1 MRIQQPLPDFVRQA
15 AQRLTHAPWLVAN
28 LQLRAPLADRPGA
41 PPSWD
46 NVVYG
51 SAGLGYVDA
60 SHQSLNPRRGP
71 TVLTWYLPLGDD
83 TLAARRALLEQP
95 WNHWRDRA
103 VADLSVPLLAEIGFG
118 PNWEQAH

>member
-1 MRIQQPLPDFVRQA
+1 MLKQPRIAQA
-15 AQRLTHAPWLVAN
+15 AQRLQHAPWLVAN

-60 SHQSLNPRRGP
+60 MHQSLQVVPGA
-71 TVLTWYLPLGDD
+71 TVLRMTSVCWLSF
-83 TLAARRALLEQP
+83 LAISAPIWPTTAS
-95 WNHWRDRA
+95 NA
-103 VADLSVPLLAEIGFG
+103 VRSGM
-118 PNWEQAH
+118 